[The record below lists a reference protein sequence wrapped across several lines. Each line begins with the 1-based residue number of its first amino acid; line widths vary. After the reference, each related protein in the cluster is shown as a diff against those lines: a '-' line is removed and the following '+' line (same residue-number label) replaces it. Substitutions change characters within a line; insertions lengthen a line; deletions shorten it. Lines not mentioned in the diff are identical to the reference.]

1 MSMAPPE
8 GPSSERGFES
18 RYSRVGV
25 ELLIDGL
32 RPYAPEGERSE
43 GEKGT
48 ERHA

>member
-1 MSMAPPE
+1 ML
-8 GPSSERGFES
+8 PSDNR
-18 RYSRVGV
+18 RVNWGVGENSTDGV